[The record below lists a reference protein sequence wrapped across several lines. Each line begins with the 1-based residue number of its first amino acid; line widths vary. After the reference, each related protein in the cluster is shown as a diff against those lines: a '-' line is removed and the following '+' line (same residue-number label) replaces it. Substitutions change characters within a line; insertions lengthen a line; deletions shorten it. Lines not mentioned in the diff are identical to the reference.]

1 MLPLN
6 IQTVTLGYNVKN
18 KKIKMQKHIF
28 LTKHK
33 RAQDVLPLQDF
44 ELVDEILLLD

>member
-1 MLPLN
+1 MSK
-6 IQTVTLGYNVKN
+6 IKN
-18 KKIKMQKHIF
+18 KNAEQIF